1 MKLQKLIWAVALFT
15 LLIGLGSCSEEEYIE
30 STSFTN
36 DAIGDITVK
45 VISSTDIPKGIRPL
59 ILKDKTELDEFI
71 KEINSIKFND
81 FPSIK
86 GNIIR
91 IKTRTEGGSSTGGG
105 STGGSGTGGDIDG
118 GDTDGGDTDGGDT
131 DDSDNTDDTDKG
143 QAGSKS
149 FTAELDANGDYQI
162 IIDLTWAQ
170 KGKGDISV
178 SSKNSNTWYFSS
190 WTQDSGAASWLG
202 SSSISYAITGTIKWY
217 AILELQWIEMTR
229 QSFTIKGTEPV

>member
-81 FPSIK
+81 SPSIK

-105 STGGSGTGGDIDG
+105 STGGDI
-118 GDTDGGDTDGGDT
+118 DGGDT

-149 FTAELDANGDYQI
+149 FTAELDANGEYQI
-162 IIDLTWAQ
+162 IIDLTYAQ

-178 SSKNSNTWYFSS
+178 SSKNYDTWYFSS
-190 WTQDSGAASWLG
+190 WTQDSAAASWLG

-217 AILELQWIEMTR
+217 AILELQWIELTR
-229 QSFTIKGTEPV
+229 QSFTINGTEQV

>member
-162 IIDLTWAQ
+162 IIDLT
-170 KGKGDISV
+170 
-178 SSKNSNTWYFSS
+178 
-190 WTQDSGAASWLG
+190 
-202 SSSISYAITGTIKWY
+202 
-217 AILELQWIEMTR
+217 
-229 QSFTIKGTEPV
+229 